1 MLNFFIGSGIMM
13 LLENK
18 TILETIKKSCKE
30 SFIAAFLLIV
40 FAIVLLINPENFMS
54 SAINVFG
61 YIGVFFGV
69 LNIVFYFRISK
80 EKRLYSTN
88 FRNGLLLFLSGVIA
102 FFKTDILNDM
112 ITILI
117 GGYLIFRNVDRAN
130 MAMTLQSYTK
140 RTWIF
145 ILITSMINIL
155 LGLFIAINPFEN
167 WVSLKTLLAILIMV
181 SEGIIIIQNLVIL
194 LGVHSKEKIVE
205 EK

>member
-1 MLNFFIGSGIMM
+1 MT

-18 TILETIKKSCKE
+18 AIIENIKKSCKE

-69 LNIVFYFRISK
+69 INLVIYFRIPK

-88 FRNGLLLFLSGVIA
+88 FRNGLLLFLSGIIA
-102 FFKTDILNDM
+102 FFKTEILTDM
-112 ITILI
+112 ITIII
-117 GGYLIFRNVDRAN
+117 GGYLIFRNIDRSN
-130 MAMTLQSYTK
+130 MAMMLQNDTK
-140 RTWIF
+140 KLWIF
-145 ILITSMINIL
+145 ILATSIINIL
-155 LGLFIAINPFEN
+155 IGLFIAINPFDN

-181 SEGIIIIQNLVIL
+181 SEGIIVIQNLVVL
-194 LGVHSKEKIVE
+194 LGVHPKEKVIE

>member
-1 MLNFFIGSGIMM
+1 M

-18 TILETIKKSCKE
+18 TIVENIKKSCKE
-30 SFIAAFLLIV
+30 SFIASFLLIV
-40 FAIVLLINPENFMS
+40 FAVVLLINPENFMS

-102 FFKTDILNDM
+102 FFKTDILTDM
-112 ITILI
+112 ITIII
-117 GGYLIFRNVDRAN
+117 GGYLIFRNVDRSN

-194 LGVHSKEKIVE
+194 LGVHPKEKIVE

>member
-1 MLNFFIGSGIMM
+1 MT

-18 TILETIKKSCKE
+18 TIIENIKKSCKE

-69 LNIVFYFRISK
+69 INLVMYFRISK
-80 EKRLYSTN
+80 EKRLYSNN
-88 FRNGLLLFLSGVIA
+88 FRNGLLLFLSGIIA
-102 FFKTDILNDM
+102 FFKTEILTDM
-112 ITILI
+112 ITIII
-117 GGYLIFRNVDRAN
+117 GGYLIFRNVDRSN
-130 MAMTLQSYTK
+130 MAMMLQNDTK
-140 RTWIF
+140 KLWIF
-145 ILITSMINIL
+145 ILVTSMINIL
-155 LGLFIAINPFEN
+155 IGLFIAINPFDN

-181 SEGIIIIQNLVIL
+181 SEGIIVIQNLVVL
-194 LGVHSKEKIVE
+194 LGVHPKEKIIE

>member
-1 MLNFFIGSGIMM
+1 MT

-18 TILETIKKSCKE
+18 AIIENIKKSCKE

-69 LNIVFYFRISK
+69 INLVIYFRIPK

-88 FRNGLLLFLSGVIA
+88 FRNGLLLFLSGIIA
-102 FFKTDILNDM
+102 FFKTEILTDM
-112 ITILI
+112 ITIII
-117 GGYLIFRNVDRAN
+117 GGYLIFRNIDRSN
-130 MAMTLQSYTK
+130 MAMMLQDDTK
-140 RTWIF
+140 KLWIF
-145 ILITSMINIL
+145 ILVTSIINIL
-155 LGLFIAINPFEN
+155 IGLFIAINPFDN

-181 SEGIIIIQNLVIL
+181 SEGIIVIQNLVVL
-194 LGVHSKEKIVE
+194 LGVHPKEKVIE